1 MTQNLPL
8 ISLRYTQFGKN
19 SMTSLSHYWCTQTFF
34 AVVSLGIALAIIGFL
49 MSTIGVIVT
58 NSFLWNAP
66 KHILIGVSTLLG
78 FGFYLY
84 SLLKLRSL
92 VQGILLS
99 KKRSIP
105 CGTKSKS
112 NYKEKKSSLAL
123 EQESCSNAAIERSV
137 LKADRHEFKVD
148 KVVSPIEEF
157 YNKSSFV
164 KFVKFGNT
172 ELNEASVLSTPS
184 KTRMQLSEVGRT
196 RDSPRRKQTFTNPT
210 RTSSRSTVRHERASK
225 TVQRLNVLLLIGSLL
240 ALPVAILFISLA
252 FIQFSWEQTYEEQNQ
267 AENNN
272 WDVFTDLGYWIALI
286 VTSYFQYYTSGG
298 GW

>member
-240 ALPVAILFISLA
+240 ALPVLNHPKFLIL
-252 FIQFSWEQTYEEQNQ
+252 
-267 AENNN
+267 
-272 WDVFTDLGYWIALI
+272 
-286 VTSYFQYYTSGG
+286 TSHRLDYV
-298 GW
+298 